1 MIKTVTIENKS
12 MVSLHGLKP
21 GKQAII
27 EVDADGTPLVQHWR
41 RRLNDSKADGC
52 IAVVEAVVETPG
64 DVAIENK
71 SAKASKKEAE

>member
-27 EVDADGTPLVQHWR
+27 EVDANGTPLEQHWR
-41 RRLNDSKADGC
+41 RRMADSKTDGC
-52 IAVVEAVVETPG
+52 IAVIETPG
-64 DVAIENK
+64 EVATENK
-71 SAKASKKEAE
+71 TAKATTKEAK

>member
-1 MIKTVTIENKS
+1 MIKSITIENKS

-21 GKQAII
+21 GKQVII
-27 EVDADGTPLVQHWR
+27 EVDADGTPMEQHWR
-41 RRLNDSKADGC
+41 RRMNDSKADGC
-52 IAVVEAVVETPG
+52 IAVVETLG